1 MKNRDAFTESLGDL
15 LFVIPAIRAAN
26 AHRGSLFTSVKNAFP
41 IPYIIFNVMHFQQ
54 HRHLH
59 ISCPRID
66 AGAPV
71 YLYQYH
77 HPPSFLRDKRPSFVG
92 SDHGDEVLTVLGFCF
107 TTSHIPLTGKGNI
120 KSLFQWTIRDP
131 HFLWVSSCRGRYF
144 IVFFTVLGTCTEE
157 DERLSKIMMNYWGNF
172 ARTG

>member
-41 IPYIIFNVMHFQQ
+41 IPYIFNVMHFQQ
-54 HRHLH
+54 QHNHPH
-59 ISCPRID
+59 IICPRVD

-92 SDHGDEVLTVLGFCF
+92 SDHGDEIFAVLGFCF
-107 TTSHIPLTGKGNI
+107 STSHVQLIGKENI
-120 KSLFQWTIRDP
+120 KSLFRWTIRDP
-131 HFLWVSSCRGRYF
+131 GYLWVSSCRVQSILTDYHCFR
-144 IVFFTVLGTCTEE
+144 C
-157 DERLSKIMMNYWGNF
+157 MH
-172 ARTG
+172 